1 MTNKSKILPLFFLSV
16 LCLFVLALGF
26 FQIRGAIY
34 GPFGGFKKSSAEQ
47 ETALTQEE
55 IFSFL
60 LEQAKQEDTD
70 EDGLFDY
77 DEIYLYNTSPY
88 IQDSDS
94 DAFTDKEEIDAGSD
108 PLDANS
114 TPYRII
120 SDSPKD
126 DFWEEP
132 IDSNLD
138 SLSANNQEQAE
149 FSIDYIKTFLIEQ
162 AGMSKEIVDSIDDNT
177 LKKLY
182 NDTKEETGID
192 PNGLGLSSSLEV
204 DVSLLRQVLID
215 EGVDALMLE
224 QIDDSTLRSMF
235 LEISDN

>member
-182 NDTKEETGID
+182 NDTKEETGISPRD
-192 PNGLGLSSSLEV
+192 LGISYSPEV
-204 DVSLLRQVLID
+204 DILLLRQALLD
-215 EGVDALMLE
+215 EGVDASILK
-224 QIDDSTLRSMF
+224 QIDDEALRSMF
-235 LEISDN
+235 LENLEN